1 MSLNSSTL
9 RPSDTVYAGLRDWL
23 EQVDR
28 LGEVTTIRGADRDLE
43 MAGIW
48 EIMSRENPS
57 TVPVLVFDDIPG
69 FPSGY
74 RTLFGDLESVR
85 RIALTLRLDLEGTD
99 IIHDSAEKVFCQK

>member
-48 EIMSRENPS
+48 EIMSAAEAPTMERRSGFDSPS
-57 TVPVLVFDDIPG
+57 TDKTV
-69 FPSGY
+69 
-74 RTLFGDLESVR
+74 
-85 RIALTLRLDLEGTD
+85 D
-99 IIHDSAEKVFCQK
+99 II